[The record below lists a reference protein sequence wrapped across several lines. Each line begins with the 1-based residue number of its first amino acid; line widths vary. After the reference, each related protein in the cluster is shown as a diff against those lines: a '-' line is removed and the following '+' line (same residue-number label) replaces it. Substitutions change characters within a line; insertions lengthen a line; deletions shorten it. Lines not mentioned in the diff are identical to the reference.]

1 MSVRKEGRCVENCAV
16 TSEGRGQVHLVLQ
29 TNIFRG
35 LCSSVDREREVG
47 MQSFGDFGLK
57 DQRDVRIGRVDVVGI
72 FVDRFIDRI
81 GARLVDDQDI
91 ARWLRPL

>member
-1 MSVRKEGRCVENCAV
+1 VEDCAV
-16 TSEGRGQVHLVLQ
+16 TSEGGGQVHLVLQ
-29 TNIFRG
+29 TNIFRD
-35 LCSSVDREREVG
+35 LCGSIDGEGEVG
-47 MQSFGDFGLK
+47 MQGFGDLGLE

-72 FVDRFIDRI
+72 FVDRFIDSI